1 MKKSFLILFCAV
13 FLPIHYSFGWYAGL
27 SLGQS
32 IADGDVNMNT
42 EESTGTGI
50 KTWNDDADIDHTNFP
65 SLSAFIG
72 KEIKST
78 PHGNFFLEFDGKYTT
93 EKSQSTSNSSFADAK
108 VHVERPLV
116 FGMNAGFSR
125 PITPDTSVFV
135 RLGLVGS
142 QFNTRISDSRS
153 SQIYSSS
160 DSQFKWGLVP
170 SIGIQKDIAG
180 FTMGLVYSYYIYQDL
195 MVKGT
200 NLSDR
205 IAFTNTI
212 TPRYHLIE
220 ARVSKKL

>member
-1 MKKSFLILFCAV
+1 MKKSLLIIFCAV
-13 FLPIHYSFGWYAGL
+13 FMPLHYSFGWYAGL

-32 IADGDVNMNT
+32 IADGDFNMNT
-42 EESTGTGI
+42 EESSGAGI
-50 KTWNDDADIDHTNFP
+50 RNWNDDADIDHTNFP

-78 PHGNFFLEFDGKYTT
+78 RHGNFFLEFDGKFTA
-93 EKSQSTSNSSFADAK
+93 EKSQSNSNSDIADSK
-108 VHVERPLV
+108 VNVQRPLV
-116 FGMNAGFSR
+116 FGMHAGFSR

-135 RLGLVGS
+135 RLGLTGS
-142 QFNTRISDSRS
+142 QFNTRISDNRFGQS
-153 SQIYSSS
+153 YSSS
-160 DSQFKWGLVP
+160 DSQFKWGVVP

-195 MVKGT
+195 IVKGT
-200 NLSDR
+200 NLIDQ

-212 TPRYHLIE
+212 NPRYHLIE